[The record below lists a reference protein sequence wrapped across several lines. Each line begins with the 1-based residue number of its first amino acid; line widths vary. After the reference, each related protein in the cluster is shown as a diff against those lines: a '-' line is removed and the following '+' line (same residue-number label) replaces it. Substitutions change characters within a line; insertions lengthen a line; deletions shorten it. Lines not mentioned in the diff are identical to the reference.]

1 MSKIQCSGFLLVSEH
16 DTSFLSI
23 RLPAFLSF
31 YVHKKLTFASIVINE
46 CIQKLN
52 MLQTLC

>member
-1 MSKIQCSGFLLVSEH
+1 MSKIQCTGFLLVSEH

-46 CIQKLN
+46 CIQELN